1 MAKSFL
7 VTKNMSE
14 KYFEQLDPSKYT
26 MDMWEHAQDISRVDL
41 LKRVKGKSAILCTLT
56 DRIDAQFLDAAGE
69 QLKTI
74 STLSVGFDHIDVV
87 ECHRRG
93 IVVGNTPDVL
103 TGRFFFTVHC
113 TL

>member
-1 MAKSFL
+1 
-7 VTKNMSE
+7 MSE